1 MLSLVRHWVMMPVFA
16 AGATAIAVVTGTQ
29 PGSRDGIGDI
39 IKRTDTGAQVVQ
51 AQATPSAPP
60 PPVAAQGPAAPEPP
74 ANRDADANS
83 EQAQRLMKAVDAL
96 LQDAAKN
103 RGEARKLPTE
113 KDYIVRPIWTETRED
128 RERRIRELLD

>member
-83 EQAQRLMKAVDAL
+83 TPSRS
-96 LQDAAKN
+96 
-103 RGEARKLPTE
+103 
-113 KDYIVRPIWTETRED
+113 
-128 RERRIRELLD
+128 